1 MDINKLIIKRV
12 KLIKIMIIISIIKI
26 NKSITINLKKSN
38 IRKITNN
45 IKKVNK

>member
-1 MDINKLIIKRV
+1 MNINRLIIKRV